1 VKSDFSLERKIM
13 TLRIKTTRV
22 LRYIDHLKHA
32 IAKRN
37 DRFQS
42 GVFWIATAS
51 VSSFSQR
58 DSRKLWMLTLILF
71 LVPLAFQFAALQFAF
86 LTVLGFSV
94 FSLSVTRLAN
104 SFLRVARI

>member
-1 VKSDFSLERKIM
+1 M

-22 LRYIDHLKHA
+22 LRYIDGLKDA

-37 DRFQS
+37 TRFQS
-42 GVFWIATAS
+42 GVFWITSAS

-58 DSRKLWMLTLILF
+58 DSRKLWMLALIFF
-71 LVPLAFQFAALQFAF
+71 LVPLACQFAALQFAF

-94 FSLSVTRLAN
+94 LSLSLTRLAN
-104 SFLRVARI
+104 NFLRVAKI